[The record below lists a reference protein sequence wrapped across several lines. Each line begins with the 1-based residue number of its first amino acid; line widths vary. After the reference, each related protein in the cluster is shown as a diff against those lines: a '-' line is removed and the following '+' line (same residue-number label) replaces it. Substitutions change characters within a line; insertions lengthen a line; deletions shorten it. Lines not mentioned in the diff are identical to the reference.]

1 MSAVLEGLKA
11 LGAARLVAMAGVAV
25 GMLALLGLL
34 ALRGGNERMG
44 LLYAD
49 LDPREAGQI
58 VNRLDSEHVPN
69 QVGGGGTQV
78 MVPADQV
85 PRLRALLARDGLPS
99 GGSIG
104 YELLDKSGGLT
115 TSEFQQKIA
124 ETRALEGELVR
135 SIRVIS
141 GVRAARV
148 HLVLP
153 RREPFARDRQ
163 EAQASVLI
171 TTAGQMDR
179 ESVQAILNLVAGA
192 VPGLRPQNVSVI
204 DNKGNVLARA
214 GEPAGPAAA
223 AQSTEEI
230 RRGTEMRLA
239 RAVEE
244 MLQRS
249 LGPGHVRAEASV
261 EMNFDRVQETQESY
275 NPDGQVVR
283 SSQTV
288 TDNNKTTEKSNTVSV
303 QNNLPNANADTP
315 GAGSQEQRQEETTNY
330 EISKTVRTLVREQ
343 PQIQRISLAVMV
355 DGTEVKGADGKLVWQ
370 PRPAE
375 ELARIAQL
383 VRSAVGYDAKRGDK
397 VDVVSMRF
405 AGDQDVAPP
414 PPPGLFGVSFDK
426 ADLMHLAQNALL
438 GLVGMVALLF
448 VFRPMVHRLT
458 ALAPAALPGGG
469 GPVAAL
475 GGYAGGGP
483 PLLAGPDGQAAFSE
497 EEDLVNVGNIEGQ
510 LRASSIRRLVELV
523 DKHPEES
530 LSIVRAW
537 MQEGTT

>member
-1 MSAVLEGLKA
+1 MLFGFGPEADFKNSSMNMAYASQGGLGLPDTTYYTDAKKADKLKAYQAHVAKVLELS
-11 LGAARLVAMAGVAV
+11 GV
-25 GMLALLGLL
+25 GSPALLQSFGI
-34 ALRGGNERMG
+34 
-44 LLYAD
+44 
-49 LDPREAGQI
+49 P
-58 VNRLDSEHVPN
+58 
-69 QVGGGGTQV
+69 
-78 MVPADQV
+78 
-85 PRLRALLARDGLPS
+85 
-99 GGSIG
+99 
-104 YELLDKSGGLT
+104 
-115 TSEFQQKIA
+115 
-124 ETRALEGELVR
+124 LVH
-135 SIRVIS
+135 
-141 GVRAARV
+141 A
-148 HLVLP
+148 
-153 RREPFARDRQ
+153 
-163 EAQASVLI
+163 
-171 TTAGQMDR
+171 
-179 ESVQAILNLVAGA
+179 
-192 VPGLRPQNVSVI
+192 
-204 DNKGNVLARA
+204 
-214 GEPAGPAAA
+214 
-223 AQSTEEI
+223 
-230 RRGTEMRLA
+230 
-239 RAVEE
+239 
-244 MLQRS
+244 
-249 LGPGHVRAEASV
+249 
-261 EMNFDRVQETQESY
+261 
-275 NPDGQVVR
+275 
-283 SSQTV
+283 
-288 TDNNKTTEKSNTVSV
+288 
-303 QNNLPNANADTP
+303 
-315 GAGSQEQRQEETTNY
+315 
-330 EISKTVRTLVREQ
+330 Q

-475 GGYAGGGP
+475 GGYAGGGRGEGVP
-483 PLLAGPDGQAAFSE
+483 MLAGPDGQAAFSE

>member
-1 MSAVLEGLKA
+1 M
-11 LGAARLVAMAGVAV
+11 
-25 GMLALLGLL
+25 
-34 ALRGGNERMG
+34 
-44 LLYAD
+44 
-49 LDPREAGQI
+49 
-58 VNRLDSEHVPN
+58 
-69 QVGGGGTQV
+69 
-78 MVPADQV
+78 
-85 PRLRALLARDGLPS
+85 
-99 GGSIG
+99 
-104 YELLDKSGGLT
+104 
-115 TSEFQQKIA
+115 
-124 ETRALEGELVR
+124 
-135 SIRVIS
+135 
-141 GVRAARV
+141 
-148 HLVLP
+148 
-153 RREPFARDRQ
+153 
-163 EAQASVLI
+163 
-171 TTAGQMDR
+171 
-179 ESVQAILNLVAGA
+179 
-192 VPGLRPQNVSVI
+192 
-204 DNKGNVLARA
+204 
-214 GEPAGPAAA
+214 
-223 AQSTEEI
+223 
-230 RRGTEMRLA
+230 
-239 RAVEE
+239 
-244 MLQRS
+244 
-249 LGPGHVRAEASV
+249 
-261 EMNFDRVQETQESY
+261 
-275 NPDGQVVR
+275 
-283 SSQTV
+283 
-288 TDNNKTTEKSNTVSV
+288 
-303 QNNLPNANADTP
+303 
-315 GAGSQEQRQEETTNY
+315 
-330 EISKTVRTLVREQ
+330 RTLVREQ